1 MVEFGSY
8 KFNMV
13 QWGSIGF
20 SKVKFIQL
28 SQCTTNLP
36 KIMNLEQKLDLQQNR
51 AQL

>member
-20 SKVKFIQL
+20 NRAKFIQF
-28 SQCTTNLP
+28 SQINER
-36 KIMNLEQKLDLQQNR
+36 IMNLKERKI
-51 AQL
+51 